1 MKLNINIFIKL
12 LFIIIILS
20 GSACAQL
27 KSSESTNW
35 KFAVLCD
42 TRGNDSDIPGKTG
55 VNDTIIEALS
65 KEIVNEACAFVLV
78 PGDMINGWFNNST
91 VSYDG
96 QFKNWTNAMSPVY
109 NANISVYGV
118 RGNHEDG
125 PGNFSNKSGKDVA
138 PYITHPDRNLAKAF
152 VNVFGF
158 NQTRGAGN
166 RANGPEGEK
175 NLTYSFEYENA
186 FFVGLDEY
194 IKPHRINQTW
204 LDDQLKKNT
213 KPFVFVFG
221 HEPAFQIKHPDCL
234 AYNSTN
240 RSKFWDSIGR
250 AGCQIY
256 FCGHDH
262 LYDRAHIFDGS
273 GNKIYQMVVGS
284 CGAPP
289 ANGWKPPYT
298 DGSVVGDFHNNNKT
312 GYVLVTMWNNN
323 TALVEWKAW
332 NGGSNWT
339 TLDRFN
345 LEGKEI
351 KSEIPWATLRNI
363 LLVGL
368 LIVVVIGLFI
378 KKLLSADKKTWNE
391 IGIEL
396 KKSWNGETCDHEGY
410 ITAAIIFVAI
420 PVVMVACWYLFPEYN
435 SSGVISDV
443 KAREV
448 VQGVTIFAVVYFI
461 TQLIERIIELISDIH
476 PLFKDTNKIA
486 KLKKDID
493 RKDSQLREHL
503 KVEDTKACQHVNSEA
518 EKSAL
523 EKKMDELDC
532 LESSRKSRLW
542 AVASGL
548 GIIFSYT
555 FIGLF
560 ALVGITIAIMPHWID
575 VLVSG
580 IIIGGGSKPLHDL
593 ISNLEKK

>member
-1 MKLNINIFIKL
+1 M
-12 LFIIIILS
+12 
-20 GSACAQL
+20 A
-27 KSSESTNW
+27 
-35 KFAVLCD
+35 
-42 TRGNDSDIPGKTG
+42 
-55 VNDTIIEALS
+55 
-65 KEIVNEACAFVLV
+65 
-78 PGDMINGWFNNST
+78 
-91 VSYDG
+91 
-96 QFKNWTNAMSPVY
+96 PVY
-109 NANISVYGV
+109 QKKIEVYTV

-125 PGNFSNKSGKDVA
+125 PGNYSEKLRKEVP
-138 PYITHPDRNLAKAF
+138 PYITHPDPNLTKAF
-152 VNVFGF
+152 VETFGF
-158 NQTRGAGN
+158 N
-166 RANGPEGEK
+166 RANGTGNPANGPDGEV
-175 NLTYSFEYENA
+175 NLTYSFEHENA

-194 IKPHRINQTW
+194 IKPHRVNQTW
-204 LDDQLKKNT
+204 LDDQLKKST

-221 HEPAFQIKHPDCL
+221 HEPAFQIQHPDCL

-240 RSKFWDSIGR
+240 RSKFWDSIGG

-284 CGAPP
+284 CGAPQ

-298 DGSVVGDFHNNNKT
+298 DGSVLGDFHNNNKT

-323 TALVEWKAW
+323 TAVVEWKAW
-332 NGGSNWT
+332 NGANWT

-345 LEGKEI
+345 LVGKET
-351 KSEIPWATLRNI
+351 EIPWATLRNI

-368 LIVVVIGLFI
+368 LSVVAIGIFI
-378 KKLLSADKKTWNE
+378 MRNVDSLKKLLSGDKEPLNEMWN
-391 IGIEL
+391 EL
-396 KKSWNGETCDHEGY
+396 KKSWNGETCDHESY

-461 TQLIERIIELISDIH
+461 TQLIERIIELISDFH

-493 RKDSQLREHL
+493 RKDSQIREHL
-503 KVEDTKACQHVNSEA
+503 KGEDTRACQHINAEA
-518 EKSAL
+518 EKDAL

-555 FIGLF
+555 FVGLF
-560 ALVGITIAIMPHWID
+560 ALVGITTVIMPHWID

-580 IIIGGGSKPLHDL
+580 IILGGGSKPLHDL
-593 ISNLEKK
+593 ITNIEKK